1 MCKYKVQIHYLIKQV
16 LRITKLFHAVE
27 AIINLFSISVF
38 SPLSSQKEV
47 YKNSFNSNNLEDLRV
62 IIKLV
67 EEKVF

>member
-1 MCKYKVQIHYLIKQV
+1 MQIHYLIKQV
-16 LRITKLFHAVE
+16 LRITKFHAVE

-38 SPLSSQKEV
+38 SPFSSQKEV